1 MVEMAGLRVATLEDV
16 DRIAE
21 IYGRYVEG
29 SPASFEVEPPTAN
42 EMEERIA
49 EGLQRFPWLVG
60 VWEGRVV
67 GYAYGSGFRSRQ
79 AYQWS
84 VEASV
89 YLAEDIRGHGFGKAL
104 GVALNTIL
112 REQGFVNLFGVVTL
126 PNPASVALM
135 ESLGMTKAGVWRQ
148 VGYKQGEWHDVG
160 VWQRR
165 INEPVNE
172 PEPPTPFP
180 DMEGGVVDQAV
191 SLGEDY
197 IGV

>member
-1 MVEMAGLRVATLEDV
+1 MAGLRVATLEDA

-21 IYGRYVEG
+21 IYGRYVED

-49 EGLQRFPWLVG
+49 EGLQQFPWIVCL
-60 VWEGRVV
+60 WEGHVV
-67 GYAYGSGFRSRQ
+67 GYAYGSRFQPRQ

-89 YLAEDIRGHGFGKAL
+89 YLAEDVMSHGLGKAL
-104 GVALNTIL
+104 GIALNSIL

-135 ESLGMTKAGVWRQ
+135 ESLEMTKAGVWRQ
-148 VGYKQGEWHDVG
+148 VGYKQCEWHDVG

-165 INEPVNE
+165 INEPIDE
-172 PEPPTPFP
+172 PEPPTPFL
-180 DMEGGVVDQAV
+180 EVERGVVDRGL
-191 SLGEDY
+191 SLGEDH
-197 IGV
+197 IEV